1 MQELGQ
7 AILMAIG
14 VGTIIYWL
22 AKLVGW
28 AQQEPFESPVEP
40 GTVRYCCQEC
50 GIEMVFDAALEQPIA
65 CLECDGSI
73 IGRGCEQLS
82 AAGALRH
89 YRVVPGAER
98 R

>member
-14 VGTIIYWL
+14 VATIIYWL
-22 AKLVGW
+22 AKLVSW

-40 GTVRYCCQEC
+40 GTIRYHCTSCDF
-50 GIEMVFDAALEQPIA
+50 EMVVDSSLHQPKGCIA
-65 CLECDGSI
+65 CDGPI

-89 YRVVPGAER
+89 YRVVPGTER